1 MPPIASPILKALS
14 FLGLGWTAQMAIAA
28 LPATPEAPKPV
39 IPPVTIIAAD
49 PPVAVPTAPA
59 PASTPVAPAP
69 VLPTITETPTPVA
82 ADARQVECMAKVV
95 LHEAGAQ
102 TGRGQIAVAQ
112 VIRARV
118 RSGRFAA
125 DTCGVVRQRGQFFDV
140 DAYQPARESAGWKHA
155 VAIATDA
162 LTDQGEEVAP
172 GALFF
177 HAVASTRGHGSHQ
190 VVAQIGGNVFYR

>member
-1 MPPIASPILKALS
+1 MPALRSTILKALS
-14 FLGLGWTAQMAIAA
+14 FLALGWTAQMTIAA
-28 LPATPEAPKPV
+28 LPATPEAPKAPTT
-39 IPPVTIIAAD
+39 PVTIIAAD
-49 PPVAVPTAPA
+49 PPVAVPVAPA
-59 PASTPVAPAP
+59 PASTQVAPASI
-69 VLPTITETPTPVA
+69 VPTNTPTPVA

-102 TGRGQIAVAQ
+102 PGAGQIAVAQ

-125 DTCGVVRQRGQFFDV
+125 DACGVVRQRGQFFDV

-177 HAVASTRGHGSHQ
+177 HALASARGHGSHQ

>member
-1 MPPIASPILKALS
+1 MLRTRSTILKAVS

-28 LPATPEAPKPV
+28 LPAAPETPKPPA
-39 IPPVTIIAAD
+39 PPLTIIAA
-49 PPVAVPTAPA
+49 PQASAPTAPA
-59 PASTPVAPAP
+59 QPSIIPTVTRMPAPA
-69 VLPTITETPTPVA
+69 A
-82 ADARQVECMAKVV
+82 ADAQQVECMAKVV

-102 TGRGQIAVAQ
+102 PGAGQIAVAQ

-118 RSGRFAA
+118 RSGRFPA
-125 DTCGVVRQRGQFFDV
+125 DACGVVRQRGQFFDV

-162 LTDQGEEVAP
+162 LTDKGEEMAP

-177 HAVASTRGHGSHQ
+177 HSAAAVRNLGAH
-190 VVAQIGGNVFYR
+190 VEVARIGGNVFYR